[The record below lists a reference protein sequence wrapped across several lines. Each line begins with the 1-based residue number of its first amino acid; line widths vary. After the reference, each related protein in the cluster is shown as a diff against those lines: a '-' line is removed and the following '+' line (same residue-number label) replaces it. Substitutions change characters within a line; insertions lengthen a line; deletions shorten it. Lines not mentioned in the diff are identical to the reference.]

1 MWRVIKV
8 KWAKNLQFLNVYDM
22 SGVVEIWADVDIL

>member
-8 KWAKNLQFLNVYDM
+8 KWAKILQFFNVHM
-22 SGVVEIWADVDIL
+22 FGVVEIWANVDVL

>member
-8 KWAKNLQFLNVYDM
+8 KWAKILLFFNVYM
-22 SGVVEIWADVDIL
+22 FRVVEIWADMDVL